1 MGDKMN
7 KEQLFK
13 EFNHLLSQ
21 YSFEHSLTTSEKFK
35 LLNEYQN
42 QLASDIDK
50 SNNRQLV
57 QDAYRTSMYELSD
70 ALKLAKYKKKYQL
83 HRIVNLFCLGI
94 TNFDQ
99 IKYASPLEKDVFEF
113 LLERSDDILENKDW
127 YKRVIPNSNWLLNY
141 FEFKKEEND
150 K

>member
-1 MGDKMN
+1 
-7 KEQLFK
+7 
-13 EFNHLLSQ
+13 
-21 YSFEHSLTTSEKFK
+21 
-35 LLNEYQN
+35 
-42 QLASDIDK
+42 
-50 SNNRQLV
+50 
-57 QDAYRTSMYELSD
+57 MYELSD